1 MEGVTD
7 GAWTFAAGADSA
19 STFFGGAC
27 SEMGFAATSAWIGAV
42 DRFPPS
48 HDHQAAVQIP
58 IVMAMLAATTGPRV
72 FIHSRTGAAGGCAV
86 TLGDEATPSLLI
98 A

>member
-7 GAWTFAAGADSA
+7 GACTFAAGADSA
-19 STFFGGAC
+19 STFFGG
-27 SEMGFAATSAWIGAV
+27 ATSAWIGAV

-58 IVMAMLAATTGPRV
+58 IVMAMLAATTAPRV